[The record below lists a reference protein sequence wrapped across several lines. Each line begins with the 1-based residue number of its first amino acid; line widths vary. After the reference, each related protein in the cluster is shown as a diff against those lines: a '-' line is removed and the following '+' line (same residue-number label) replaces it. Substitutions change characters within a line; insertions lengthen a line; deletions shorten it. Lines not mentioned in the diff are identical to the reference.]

1 MKLLRS
7 AGPFPT
13 VDQVMRQQLCIHMVG
28 TGAISA
34 AVDGSR
40 LRADERPT
48 NQPFSG
54 I

>member
-1 MKLLRS
+1 MDLLPI
-7 AGPFPT
+7 AMCCPT
-13 VDQVMRQQLCIHMVG
+13 VLRVMRKQLCIHMSAY
-28 TGAISA
+28 GALWA
-34 AVDGSR
+34 TVAGSR